1 MRKETFFLKSRFRG
15 FFCVFIKLIFPL
27 LSLQKTSSLSYPPA
41 TPILLFNLCTLNRAL
56 TLLPILLLSVL
67 TNSKPLNL
75 QAS

>member
-41 TPILLFNLCTLNRAL
+41 TPILLFNPRT
-56 TLLPILLLSVL
+56 PLSRQAAVDRP
-67 TNSKPLNL
+67 NSAGDEGSLG
-75 QAS
+75 